1 MPRKAKNTFEL
12 PDGRKVMGSL
22 QQRGEVWRILFSD
35 PDRPG
40 KYKEATTR
48 KRTERE
54 AWPEAAKIILAAY
67 NPEAKPDPRKATW
80 EQVIKEL
87 PTVGEFRERGLEAYT
102 SRLNVLREII
112 PNTRGPRDITLDVAK
127 RFRQLYSTSTFK
139 KSKKEGA
146 KEYKRSPVTVA
157 TTLRLLSC
165 LWNHLI
171 SMGLAETNPWQSVP
185 RPDAPKIR
193 PIAPTE
199 ADIDQF
205 FAWVDSKG
213 WELLSVFLRVK
224 ALAGCRT
231 NDLCQVLSSQFD
243 PKTRTL
249 TITSDQDKT
258 KRERR
263 IPLPADLAKRLS
275 KIQGKTY
282 LWERYATDSKTFR
295 PGRRNQSEFRPSLM
309 YWFIDDI
316 FPQYRKAF
324 PDRPHIMA
332 HDLRRRAITLMVEA
346 TQSVDATAE
355 ALGVHPETARKH
367 YLDAQ
372 QAYNSTELFK
382 KMADVLV
389 PK

>member
-12 PDGRKVMGSL
+12 PDGRKVTGSL
-22 QQRGEVWRILFSD
+22 QQRGEVWRILFAD

-40 KYKEATTR
+40 KYREASTG

-54 AWPEAAKIILAAY
+54 AWPEAARIVLAAY
-67 NPEAKPDPRKATW
+67 NPEEKPDPRKATW
-80 EQVIKEL
+80 DQVVKEL
-87 PTVGEFRERGLEAYT
+87 PTLGEFRERGLEAYT
-102 SRLNVLREII
+102 SRINVLRQII
-112 PNTRGPRDITLDVAK
+112 PHAKGPHDITVDAAK
-127 RFRQLYSTSTFK
+127 RFKQLYSTGTFT
-139 KSKKEGA
+139 KSKKTGA
-146 KEYKRSPVTVA
+146 TEYKRSPVTVA
-157 TTLRLLSC
+157 STLRLLSC

-171 SMGLAETNPWQSVP
+171 PAGLALDNPWESVT
-185 RPDAPKIR
+185 RPDAPKTS
-193 PIAPTE
+193 PTAPTE

-231 NDLCQVLSSQFD
+231 NDLCQVKSSQFD
-243 PKTRTL
+243 PKTKTL

-258 KRERR
+258 NRERK
-263 IPLPADLAKRLS
+263 IPLPAELAKRLD
-275 KIQGKTY
+275 KIKGTTF
-282 LWERYATDSKTFR
+282 LWERYANESKKFR
-295 PGRRNQSEFRPSLM
+295 PGRRNQTEFRPSLM

-324 PDRPHIMA
+324 PDRPHISA
-332 HDLRRRAITLMVEA
+332 HDLRRRAITLMVGA

-372 QAYNSTELFK
+372 QAFNSADLFK
-382 KMADVLV
+382 KLASVLV